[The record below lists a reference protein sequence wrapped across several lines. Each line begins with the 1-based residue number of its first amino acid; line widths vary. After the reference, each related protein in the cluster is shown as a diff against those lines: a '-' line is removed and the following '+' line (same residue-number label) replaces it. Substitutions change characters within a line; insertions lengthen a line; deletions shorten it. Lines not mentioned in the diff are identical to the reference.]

1 MNNLTTIFIDP
12 PTFFKLNF
20 LSLNVIVFFHLIE
33 VIMYFVYS
41 DNWKIPEKFSE
52 ISRDFVFD
60 SVPQKIRKIGDQVL
74 RISKEFPEKYS
85 GNMPRKNSRE
95 ILMNFQTN
103 NLENFSGISWEKFR
117 RKSQEFLESNFQNS
131 DSLKIS

>member
-1 MNNLTTIFIDP
+1 
-12 PTFFKLNF
+12 
-20 LSLNVIVFFHLIE
+20 
-33 VIMYFVYS
+33 MYFVYS

-85 GNMPRKNSRE
+85 GNMLRKNSRE